1 MSADRARPKLSGRLV
16 RREAPRRTGTEL
28 LEPRA
33 RRILPACQ
41 SAEAGRKATRR
52 PEMPMPPPNARVRP
66 NRPAVAL
73 LLLLAA
79 AVSCSGGEDAPAPGD
94 ASGATAFVGARLI
107 AGTGAPPVED
117 AVFVVEDGRFT
128 AVGPSG
134 AVEIPE
140 GAARVD
146 LAGKTVVP
154 AFVNTHMH
162 LPSGRDELVLALRH
176 NAYYG
181 ASAVVSL
188 GSDAGD
194 VPFQVRDEAIPGAAR
209 FLTAGRGITRPEPG
223 RSDVPFWIGT
233 AEEGRAAIR
242 ELAARGV
249 DIVKIWVDD
258 RGGQYEKLTPE
269 MYAAIIDEAHGSGL
283 TVTAH
288 IFNLEDAKG
297 LLRAGIDAFAHGVRD
312 RDVDEEFLALAGSGV
327 VYVPNLPDPGVARDL
342 GWLAGTVPPAALAEM
357 QAAATDRPEAA
368 DAYGIQARNLARV
381 AGEEGVTVAFGTDGG
396 APWALHLEMEDMVRA
411 GLSPEEV
418 IVAATRTSAEFLGL
432 TELGTVEAGKSADFV
447 VLDANPLDDITNTRR
462 ISGVYLRGAMVDR
475 EGLGRELLGAGPA

>member
-1 MSADRARPKLSGRLV
+1 MLQLTS
-16 RREAPRRTGTEL
+16 
-28 LEPRA
+28 
-33 RRILPACQ
+33 
-41 SAEAGRKATRR
+41 
-52 PEMPMPPPNARVRP
+52 RVRP
-66 NRPAVAL
+66 GRLAASL
-73 LLLLAA
+73 LPLLAA
-79 AVSCSGGEDAPAPGD
+79 TVSCSGGENTSAAGG
-94 ASGATAFVGARLI
+94 ASGATVFEGARLI
-107 AGTGAPPVED
+107 TGTGAPPVED

-140 GAARVD
+140 GAVRVD

-154 AFVNTHMH
+154 AFVNAHMH

-188 GSDAGD
+188 GSDAGE

-223 RSDVPFWIGT
+223 RSDVPFWIET

-242 ELAARGV
+242 ELAAREV

-269 MYAAIIDEAHGSGL
+269 MYAAIIDEAHRNGL
-283 TVTAH
+283 TVAAH

-312 RDVDEEFLALAGSGV
+312 RDVDEEFLALAGSGL

-342 GWLAGTVPPAALAEM
+342 GWLDGTVPPAALAEM

-368 DAYGIQARNLARV
+368 DAYGIQARNLVQA
-381 AGEEGVTVAFGTDGG
+381 AGAGITIAFGTDGG
-396 APWALHLEMEDMVRA
+396 SPWALHLEMEDMVRA

-432 TELGTVEAGKSADFV
+432 TDLGTVEAGKSADFV
-447 VLDANPLDDITNTRR
+447 VLDANPLEDITNTRE
-462 ISGVYLRGAMVDR
+462 ISGVYLGGAMVDR
-475 EGLGRELLGAGPA
+475 EGLSRELLGAGPA